1 MTKSERLAYGFL
13 PREVLSRPSTNLE
26 SAPVPMND
34 SSGQT
39 THPSLLKEIAEG
51 NSCSRSWPVFVDKY
65 GPILHRW
72 CRRWGAS
79 PSDADDVVQECL
91 IVVFRKLDTYRNNPR
106 SNFRSWLKT
115 VAFRIWL
122 QVIEV
127 SERKLRDS
135 AESDA
140 MRLVEWDRF
149 RTHEARND
157 LAANF
162 DAVADQEILEMACS
176 RVRSM
181 VEPDTWRCFELL
193 KVEGVSGQEV
203 ADRLNIKVGS
213 VFTNACRVRKLL
225 KQEVDR
231 LESE

>member
-1 MTKSERLAYGFL
+1 
-13 PREVLSRPSTNLE
+13 
-26 SAPVPMND
+26 MND
-34 SSGQT
+34 FTSQT
-39 THPSLLKEIAEG
+39 TNPSLLKEIAEG
-51 NSCSRSWPVFVDKY
+51 KACSASWPVFVEKY

-79 PSDADDVVQECL
+79 PSDADDVVQECM

-122 QVIEV
+122 QVLEV

-135 AESDA
+135 SEGQSMQAF
-140 MRLVEWDRF
+140 EWERF
-149 RTHEARND
+149 RTQEARND
-157 LAANF
+157 LAENF
-162 DAVADQEILEMACS
+162 DSMADQEILDLACS
-176 RVRSM
+176 RVRNM
-181 VEPDTWRCFELL
+181 VEPVTWNCFELL
-193 KVEGVSGQEV
+193 KVEGLPGKAV
-203 ADRLNIKVGS
+203 AERLDVKVGS

>member
-1 MTKSERLAYGFL
+1 MPAETKVERGHLSFAFL
-13 PREVLSRPSTNLE
+13 TPSRPILQTDPE
-26 SAPVPMND
+26 PMND
-34 SSGQT
+34 FSGQT
-39 THPSLLKEIAEG
+39 TNPSLLKEIAEG
-51 NSCSRSWPVFVDKY
+51 SGCSRSWPVFVDKY

-79 PSDADDVVQECL
+79 PSDADDVVQECM

-122 QVIEV
+122 QVLEV

-135 AESDA
+135 GDGDSSRMAD
-140 MRLVEWDRF
+140 WDRL
-149 RTHEARND
+149 RTHEAHND

-162 DAVADQEILEMACS
+162 DAIADQEILDMACS

-181 VEPDTWRCFELL
+181 VEPETWRCFELL
-193 KVEGVSGQEV
+193 KVEGLPGQEV
-203 ADRLNIKVGS
+203 ADRLAIKIGS

-225 KQEVDR
+225 KHEVDR

>member
-1 MTKSERLAYGFL
+1 MRNFT
-13 PREVLSRPSTNLE
+13 
-26 SAPVPMND
+26 
-34 SSGQT
+34 GQT
-39 THPSLLKEIAEG
+39 TNLSMLREIAEG
-51 NSCSRSWPVFVDKY
+51 KDPSSIWPVFVDKY

-79 PSDADDVVQECL
+79 PSDADDVVQECM

-115 VAFRIWL
+115 VAYRIWL

-127 SERKLRDS
+127 SERNLRDPGDGNS
-135 AESDA
+135 GRMAD
-140 MRLVEWDRF
+140 WDRL
-149 RTHEARND
+149 RSQEARND
-157 LAANF
+157 LADHF
-162 DAVADQEILEMACS
+162 DAIADQEILELACS
-176 RVRSM
+176 RVRNL
-181 VEPDTWRCFELL
+181 VEPVTWNCFELL
-193 KVEGVSGQEV
+193 KVEGLPGQTIAE
-203 ADRLNIKVGS
+203 RLDIKIGS